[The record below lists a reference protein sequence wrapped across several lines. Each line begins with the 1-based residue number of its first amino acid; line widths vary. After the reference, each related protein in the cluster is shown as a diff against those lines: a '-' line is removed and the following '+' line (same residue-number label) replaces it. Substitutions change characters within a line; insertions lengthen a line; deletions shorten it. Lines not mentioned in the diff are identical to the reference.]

1 MSPGSPVCPR
11 SPDSSWDPSAAAT
24 TRNRAGSDRNSC
36 RAPQDSGHAD
46 HIPTIRTYDYH
57 FPPLRCHLVTGDN
70 IESHVAFSMGVAR
83 GFSGTVPDVP
93 VSGCPP
99 PNMSKRAVNL
109 NGSPDSRLRPSAL
122 HFVSMPPERFDWSDR
137 RPPQASPSPAGLAPA
152 GLAEAAPPQSGA
164 AGASAPP
171 DLEVRTRR
179 SVHQLKPGTT
189 YRIGRDPKSDIVMTD
204 SRVSW
209 RHAELRIDGDVWIIE
224 DLDST
229 NGTFL
234 ESQRLNRI
242 EISAACV
249 VFLGN
254 PDDGPVLRCVPQ
266 VPAAAAGQ
274 VGSPPADHP
283 GTALSASPAPPAPPA
298 RRLRPPRKP
307 RRASPPGRA
316 TASPRPSAPRRASA
330 ARPTARR
337 GGRGG
342 PAGRAGPAAER
353 GPQAHGAD
361 EAAGQGLA
369 HRPRA
374 RQ

>member
-1 MSPGSPVCPR
+1 M
-11 SPDSSWDPSAAAT
+11 
-24 TRNRAGSDRNSC
+24 
-36 RAPQDSGHAD
+36 
-46 HIPTIRTYDYH
+46 
-57 FPPLRCHLVTGDN
+57 
-70 IESHVAFSMGVAR
+70 
-83 GFSGTVPDVP
+83 PDVP

-179 SVHQLKPGTT
+179 SVHQLKAGTT

-209 RHAELRIDGDVWIIE
+209 RHGVLRIDGDVWIIE
-224 DLDST
+224 DLGST

-234 ESQRLNRI
+234 GPQRLDRI
-242 EISAACV
+242 EISAECV
-249 VFLGN
+249 VRLGN

-274 VGSPPADHP
+274 AGSPPADHP
-283 GTALSASPAPPAPPA
+283 GTALSASPAPPAPSPAPEAAPPGPA
-298 RRLRPPRKP
+298 RRVLPPREP
-307 RRASPPGRA
+307 RPGRPSRARPARAPRPRHA
-316 TASPRPSAPRRASA
+316 TGSRRPSASTPRGTPCR
-330 ARPTARR
+330 RPPA
-337 GGRGG
+337 G

-361 EAAGQGLA
+361 AAAGQGHA